1 MIWWVN
7 ILLGFLIGSF
17 LACYSEGYRNLFQ
30 SVLGKLASG
39 GKKGKG
45 KTTTKK
51 KK

>member
-1 MIWWVN
+1 MPFWVN

-39 GKKGKG
+39 KKGKG
-45 KTTTKK
+45 KTATKK
-51 KK
+51 RK